1 MILVHDAEGNGHC
14 RSTLQ
19 NRLGRKLEA
28 AGCKEYTNGNRARVR
43 NLTVSCPGSVLEVQR
58 VVRGID
64 GDVKVEA
71 VKKLKRQSQV
81 EVPNEVCLETIA
93 ERARQRAEV

>member
-14 RSTLQ
+14 RSAQ
-19 NRLGRKLEA
+19 QDRLGRKLEA
-28 AGCKEYTNGNRARVR
+28 AEYEEYTNGNKARVR
-43 NLTVSCPGSVLEVQR
+43 NVTVSCPGSVLEVKR
-58 VVRGID
+58 AVRGID

-71 VKKLKRQSQV
+71 VKRLKRQSKV

-93 ERARQRAEV
+93 